1 MPFLLFSFLNLGV
14 HRLTS
19 YRVVVPLTIS
29 SSFALLLVSSQ
40 SRKQPRDPKHCLHSS
55 TELTVHFSMTQA
67 QEEHITIKTVEE
79 NKEEYAVV
87 DEDMR
92 KSKCDHGG
100 PSSSNGEG
108 VQSPPTDDHTAAD
121 QSVLKKNT
129 ERCDKDNNQKEK
141 GHHVYANVLVKES
154 RAVMFCKKTASPDA
168 GQGVTFTAEECSTV
182 GEDPVEDLN
191 HSILEKRKEI
201 NSNEAMSGQDP
212 KSGTEC
218 NDHFYAVVD
227 KSKKKQMAPKVGTF
241 KPLSS
246 Y

>member
-1 MPFLLFSFLNLGV
+1 MPFLLFSFLNLGI

-40 SRKQPRDPKHCLHSS
+40 SGKQPRDPKHCPHSS
-55 TELTVHFSMTQA
+55 TELLVHFSMTQA
-67 QEEHITIKTVEE
+67 QEERITIKTVKE
-79 NKEEYAVV
+79 NDEEYAVV

-92 KSKCDHGG
+92 KSKCDQGG
-100 PSSSNGEG
+100 PSSSDGEG
-108 VQSPPTDDHTAAD
+108 VQSPPNDDHTAAD
-121 QSVLKKNT
+121 QSALKKNT
-129 ERCDKDNNQKEK
+129 ERCDTDNDQKEK

-154 RAVMFCKKTASPDA
+154 RAVMFCKTTASPDA
-168 GQGVTFTAEECSTV
+168 SPDVTFAEECSTV

-201 NSNEAMSGQDP
+201 NSNEAMSGQDLN
-212 KSGTEC
+212 SGTEC